1 MLAAWLGPEPALGG
15 KGILYVSPIFLVKCQ
30 LWWLIGVYKEPR
42 VTFFAAWLGPETALG
57 GSRLYWTSLEE
68 KLIFLIFLD
77 SLYHQYLQF
86 DASYDDWECERNQG
100 GRVDYWRLVVQ
111 WGTTMWTL
119 WIFHETASTDFQCVF
134 PLCCVT
140 FTLGCCL
147 CNWRE
152 GNPFGCG
159 TDSPPSQPDSEEHHN
174 HHHNHHHHHR
184 YSLTGK
190 NMAAKQG
197 KILFWK
203 NESLPGHGRGRQGR
217 RSFSDRKSGGCEVGC
232 NDNRV
237 SDVVNV
243 GRASSREGLYDKEL
257 R

>member
-1 MLAAWLGPEPALGG
+1 MW
-15 KGILYVSPIFLVKCQ
+15 
-30 LWWLIGVYKEPR
+30 KEPR
-42 VTFFAAWLGPETALG
+42 RQGWLLEIGCAMRNYHVNALDISRNSFHRFSVCFSFF
-57 GSRLYWTSLEE
+57 
-68 KLIFLIFLD
+68 
-77 SLYHQYLQF
+77 
-86 DASYDDWECERNQG
+86 
-100 GRVDYWRLVVQ
+100 
-111 WGTTMWTL
+111 
-119 WIFHETASTDFQCVF
+119 
-134 PLCCVT
+134 CVT

-197 KILFWK
+197 KILFWQ

-237 SDVVNV
+237 SDVVKV
-243 GRASSREGLYDKEL
+243 GRAPSREGLSDKEL
-257 R
+257 W

>member
-1 MLAAWLGPEPALGG
+1 MLAAWLGPEPALGE

-42 VTFFAAWLGPETALG
+42 VTIFAAWLGPETALG
-57 GSRLYWTSLEE
+57 GNRLYWTSLEE

-77 SLYHQYLQF
+77 SLYHQYFQCG
-86 DASYDDWECERNQG
+86 ASYDDWECERNQG
-100 GRVDYWRLVVQ
+100 GRVDNWRLVVQ

-159 TDSPPSQPDSEEHHN
+159 TDSPPSQPDREK
-174 HHHNHHHHHR
+174 HR
-184 YSLTGK
+184 SQSRK
-190 NMAAKQG
+190 NTILKKREFTWSWTRSPRAAE
-197 KILFWK
+197 LF
-203 NESLPGHGRGRQGR
+203 R
-217 RSFSDRKSGGCEVGC
+217 
-232 NDNRV
+232 
-237 SDVVNV
+237 
-243 GRASSREGLYDKEL
+243 
-257 R
+257 